1 MSPPTR
7 TIDLNA
13 DLGEGFPFD
22 AELLRLVSSAN
33 VCAGSHAGSPELTRG
48 TVAEAAALGVRVG
61 AHVGYPDRENFGRTP
76 LALARP
82 ALASS
87 LREQL
92 GTCLAAADAAGT
104 SIAYIKPHGAL
115 YHVASEGHDAA
126 EVLVALA
133 AEFGLAMMH
142 QPGTALAK
150 RCAARDVPLIAEGFA
165 DRRYLPN
172 GRLVPRD
179 RPGAILTD
187 DGAVATQA
195 VALALGEGAVPVASI
210 CVHGDDVRSLDNA
223 RAVRSAFRM
232 FGLAIA
238 SPIPR

>member
-1 MSPPTR
+1 MNPPSR

-33 VCAGSHAGSPELTRG
+33 VCAGSYAGSPALTRG

-76 LALARP
+76 LALTRP

-87 LREQL
+87 LRKQL
-92 GTCLAAADAAGT
+92 GTCLAAAAAVGT
-104 SIAYIKPHGAL
+104 SIAYVKPHGAL

-142 QPGTALAK
+142 QPGTALA
-150 RCAARDVPLIAEGFA
+150 
-165 DRRYLPN
+165 
-172 GRLVPRD
+172 
-179 RPGAILTD
+179 
-187 DGAVATQA
+187 Q
-195 VALALGEGAVPVASI
+195 LA
-210 CVHGDDVRSLDNA
+210 
-223 RAVRSAFRM
+223 
-232 FGLAIA
+232 
-238 SPIPR
+238 